1 MNPIKRDI
9 QFIYRNIK
17 LLFGSPKWQMNA
29 QVRAIRFIREF
40 DKNGKVID
48 VLRVI
53 KRNDHDFDTDLYS
66 MVVALKNSVQLGDH
80 RVEKIEKSRR
90 FGN

>member
-1 MNPIKRDI
+1 
-9 QFIYRNIK
+9 
-17 LLFGSPKWQMNA
+17 MNA

-53 KRNDHDFDTDLYS
+53 KRNDHAFDADLYS
-66 MVVALKNSVQLGDH
+66 VVALKNSVQLGDH

>member
-1 MNPIKRDI
+1 MLLIGRGI
-9 QFIYRNIK
+9 QFSYR
-17 LLFGSPKWQMNA
+17 NA

-48 VLRVI
+48 VLHVI
-53 KRNDHDFDTDLYS
+53 KRNDHAFDAELYS

-80 RVEKIEKSRR
+80 REEKIKKSRR